1 MGMDPAF
8 VGRAFPPPQAYLVGV
23 EKIREFAAAIGDDSG
38 ACHDRSAAI
47 AAGYKDLVAPPTFA
61 IVVSARAQ
69 EAVIFDPELGL
80 DFSRVV
86 HGDQRF
92 VHHRPIVA
100 GDELTSVVHI
110 DSIRVLA
117 GNDVIGLRTEIS
129 GATGEPVC
137 TAHSTLVSRAS

>member
-8 VGRAFPPPQAYLVGV
+8 VGRAFPPRQAYLVGV

-38 ACHDRSAAI
+38 ACRDRSAAI
-47 AAGYKDLVAPPTFA
+47 AAGYQDVVAPPTFA

-92 VHHRPIVA
+92 VHHRPIIA
-100 GDELTSVVHI
+100 GDQLTCVVHI

-129 GATGEPVC
+129 GAACEPVC

>member
-8 VGRAFPPPQAYLVGV
+8 VGRAFPTTQAYLVGV

-47 AAGYKDLVAPPTFA
+47 AAGYQDLVAPATFA
-61 IVVSARAQ
+61 IVVTARAQ

-137 TAHSTLVSRAS
+137 TAHSTLVSRAP